1 MLQRNTLELWVG
13 LFVAAGLA
21 ALAMLAFNVGN
32 LTTADVEQ
40 GYRVKAEFDNI
51 GGLKVKAP
59 VTLAGV
65 RIGRVTG
72 IAIDRERYRAV
83 VEMDISGSYNNIPAD
98 SSASILTSGL
108 LGDQYVGLE
117 PGGSE
122 ENLKNGDQIL
132 TTASALVLEKLIGQ
146 VLFSKAA
153 ESETTATPNAANPG
167 K

>member
-1 MLQRNTLELWVG
+1 MQRGTLELWVG
-13 LFVAAGLA
+13 VFVAAGFA
-21 ALAMLAFNVGN
+21 ALAMLAFKVGN
-32 LTTADVEQ
+32 LTAAEVAN
-40 GYRVKAEFDNI
+40 GYRVTAEFDNI

-72 IAIDRERYRAV
+72 ISIDRNRYRAV
-83 VEMDISGSYNNIPAD
+83 VEMSIEGSYDNVPDD

-108 LGDQYVGLE
+108 LGDQYIGLE

-146 VLFSKAA
+146 FLFSKA
-153 ESETTATPNAANPG
+153 SETGGEST